1 MCQEQPSRQTQRQM
15 QRHKDKHKET
25 NTKAKIHFKKDYVG
39 APTPGEAGG
48 CQDCTGA
55 PDDSQLSPRLF
66 WNQGGLLH
74 KMIFAGYSVFLY
86 FLCNL
91 F

>member
-15 QRHKDKHKET
+15 QRHKDKHKDT

-48 CQDCTGA
+48 CKIALEHQMTANCH
-55 PDDSQLSPRLF
+55 PDFFETKVDF
-66 WNQGGLLH
+66 
-74 KMIFAGYSVFLY
+74 
-86 FLCNL
+86 
-91 F
+91 